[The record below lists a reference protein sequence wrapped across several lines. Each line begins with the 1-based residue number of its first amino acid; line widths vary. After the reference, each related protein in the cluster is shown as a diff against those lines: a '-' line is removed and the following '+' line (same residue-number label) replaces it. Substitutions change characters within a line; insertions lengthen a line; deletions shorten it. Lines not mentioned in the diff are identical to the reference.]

1 MPLNKRK
8 GVNMMLTGENINRF
22 SVHVLRKRLE
32 LELKFPEFTKGRTGL
47 ATLRGC
53 RALGFDGRT
62 RKQALAWINEKI
74 DAE

>member
-22 SVHVLRKRLE
+22 SVHVLRVRLE
-32 LELKFPEFTKGRTGL
+32 LELQFPEFTKGRTGL
-47 ATLRGC
+47 ATMRGC
-53 RALGFDGRT
+53 RARGFEGRT